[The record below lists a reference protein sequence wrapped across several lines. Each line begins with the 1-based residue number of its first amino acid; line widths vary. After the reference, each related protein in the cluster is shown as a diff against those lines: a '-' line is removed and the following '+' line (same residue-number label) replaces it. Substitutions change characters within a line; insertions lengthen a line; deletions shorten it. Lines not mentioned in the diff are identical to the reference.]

1 VKLKLDENLG
11 QSVATAL
18 AGRGLDV
25 ATVPEQQL
33 AGVTDNQIFE
43 VCGREER
50 VLVTLDLDFANPFRF
65 DPTGGP
71 GIAVLRVRTRP
82 GLPELIDT
90 ALTLAEH
97 LKRSPIAGRLWI
109 VEPGRVRRYESDE
122 PPGDDA

>member
-1 VKLKLDENLG
+1 MKLKLDENLG

-97 LKRSPIAGRLWI
+97 LKRSSIAGRLWI